1 MREDIPPITKN
12 DIDTVLTYIPIL
24 SDPGFSFGEWRTPKG
39 QFPHYFFS
47 AGANE
52 FINALGKLTFAFD
65 WPAWK
70 DEATVLMENP
80 DALRKADLL
89 TLRKLITT
97 HLRAERFNE
106 GHLAAQFEN
115 SHLLGILEQLK
126 EVREQT

>member
-1 MREDIPPITKN
+1 MREDIPPLTKN
-12 DIDTVLTYIPIL
+12 DIDAVLTYIPIL
-24 SDPGFSFGEWRTPKG
+24 SGPGFSFGEWWTPEG
-39 QFPHYFFS
+39 QFPQYMF
-47 AGANE
+47 NE
-52 FINALGKLTFAFD
+52 ETNRFINALGKLIIPFD

-80 DALRKADLL
+80 DALREADLL

-115 SHLLGILEQLK
+115 SHLLGILERLK
-126 EVREQT
+126 EVQEQV